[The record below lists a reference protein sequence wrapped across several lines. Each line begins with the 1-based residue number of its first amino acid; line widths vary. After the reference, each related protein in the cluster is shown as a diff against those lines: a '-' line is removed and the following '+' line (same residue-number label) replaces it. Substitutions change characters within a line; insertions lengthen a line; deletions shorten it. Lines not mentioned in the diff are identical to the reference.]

1 MNAASKGHL
10 PVVLYLLSKQNADPL
25 VRNNWGE
32 TAYDAAAAV
41 FEVWICEV
49 RISPLAH
56 ITSLDMF
63 SIQVLQKSEMEK
75 WEGSSVRFNPLAVH
89 TAVPL
94 IIYEHQRLDTRL
106 KTLAV
111 SGGRPKFSASGLGR
125 KGRRSPFELRMPP
138 VVEGDQE
145 SVGVPAWRTDVQL
158 PLIESPFVLP
168 RPRNGSSREGAER
181 SHFWL
186 YVFSNGFITSL
197 T

>member
-1 MNAASKGHL
+1 M
-10 PVVLYLLSKQNADPL
+10 LYLLSKQSADPL

-41 FEVWICEV
+41 FEVWVCEV
-49 RISPLAH
+49 RYRTLREMHELTIPS
-56 ITSLDMF
+56 SK
-63 SIQVLQKSEMEK
+63 VLQKAEAEK
-75 WEGSSVRFNPLAVH
+75 WLNSSVKYNPLAVH

-94 IIYEHQRLDTRL
+94 IIHEHQRLDSRF

-138 VVEGDQE
+138 NDSGNAID
-145 SVGVPAWRTDVQL
+145 VPAWRTDVQL
-158 PLIESPFVLP
+158 PFIESPFVLP
-168 RPRNGSSREGAER
+168 KPRTSPSREGAER

-186 YVFSNGFITSL
+186 
-197 T
+197 